1 MYPILFVSLYNITDR
16 VLTVAVS
23 RSHSASLSS
32 TASLSPSLSPTPSL
46 TDTDVPSPSSTNNF
60 TLLVSVSLGSFACLL
75 MCAIFVQTLR
85 FMLYKPPIRSVLF
98 VADNQLSASSA
109 VTTIRRAE
117 PRIPYSPIKVRVEN
131 PARAV

>member
-1 MYPILFVSLYNITDR
+1 M
-16 VLTVAVS
+16 
-23 RSHSASLSS
+23 
-32 TASLSPSLSPTPSL
+32 
-46 TDTDVPSPSSTNNF
+46 
-60 TLLVSVSLGSFACLL
+60 
-75 MCAIFVQTLR
+75 FVQTVR

-98 VADNQLSASSA
+98 VADNPLSASSA